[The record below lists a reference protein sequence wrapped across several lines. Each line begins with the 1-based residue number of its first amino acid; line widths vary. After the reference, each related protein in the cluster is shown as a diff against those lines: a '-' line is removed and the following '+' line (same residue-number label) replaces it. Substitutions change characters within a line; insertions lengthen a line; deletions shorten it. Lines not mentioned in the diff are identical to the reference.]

1 MYNYQQIE
9 LLEKIITN
17 SGLKMLDLMGIYSF
31 FDKNPT
37 LKNSLS
43 SKISEFE
50 KNGFLILC

>member
-1 MYNYQQIE
+1 
-9 LLEKIITN
+9 
-17 SGLKMLDLMGIYSF
+17 MLDLMGIYSF